1 MASTDVAAEP
11 KALGG
16 GRRPLL
22 TAQARL
28 IVITSLIGWTL
39 ANMDQSFFTWAY
51 PYVQKDFHIGLS
63 QVSIIYLALYI
74 SGWAATFAVGPLMEL
89 FGRKPI
95 FQLTLLATALG
106 SVISAL
112 SLGFSSLLA
121 GRVVASAGAAAENF
135 TSQVMNIESVPGR
148 RKGMLVALAQIGYPL
163 GWFLSAGISLIAIE
177 RIGWR
182 GLFFIGLLPALFVL
196 YLRLFV
202 REPDR
207 SAELLRVR
215 REARRAAAGVGMG
228 AVEAA
233 ATRIETR
240 FAMNKQEA
248 VHSPLRQ
255 LFFKDVRARTLWLS
269 LWFFVVNVANAG
281 ATTYLPTIAAQRG
294 ISQSAIQLIGV
305 VVTAVAVVG
314 YLTCAYLGTLIGRRN
329 AMAIF
334 YGIGIGMGVL
344 VTFFGTT
351 ALSFGLLYS
360 LWWFFAYGIYG
371 CAITYIM
378 ESFPTRVRGTGSNFV
393 GQWVWA
399 GFVVYTLAASWILQ
413 TLGATAALLVFL
425 VGVAAVAFVI
435 LLFNR
440 NIDPNAEL
448 EEIAI

>member
-1 MASTDVAAEP
+1 MASTGIVAGPEAAGE
-11 KALGG
+11 

-22 TAQARL
+22 TPQARL
-28 IVITSLIGWTL
+28 IVITSLVGWTL

-63 QVSIIYLALYI
+63 QVSIIYLALYV

-106 SVISAL
+106 SVVSAL

-202 REPDR
+202 REPQR

-215 REARRAAAGVGMG
+215 REASAIARRSSTSATMAELESAAG
-228 AVEAA
+228 
-233 ATRIETR
+233 IETR

-255 LFFKDVRARTLWLS
+255 LFFRDVRARTLWLS

-305 VVTAVAVVG
+305 VVTAVAVGG
-314 YLTCAYLGTLIGRRN
+314 YLVCAYVGT
-329 AMAIF
+329 
-334 YGIGIGMGVL
+334 
-344 VTFFGTT
+344 
-351 ALSFGLLYS
+351 
-360 LWWFFAYGIYG
+360 
-371 CAITYIM
+371 
-378 ESFPTRVRGTGSNFV
+378 
-393 GQWVWA
+393 
-399 GFVVYTLAASWILQ
+399 
-413 TLGATAALLVFL
+413 
-425 VGVAAVAFVI
+425 
-435 LLFNR
+435 
-440 NIDPNAEL
+440 
-448 EEIAI
+448 